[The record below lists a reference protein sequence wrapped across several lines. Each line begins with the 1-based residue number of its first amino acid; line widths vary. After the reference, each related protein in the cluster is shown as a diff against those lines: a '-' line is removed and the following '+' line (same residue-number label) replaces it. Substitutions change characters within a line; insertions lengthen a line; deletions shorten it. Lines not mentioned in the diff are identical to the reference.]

1 MYICTYMDNP
11 DYRLTEQ
18 DYHIYNRSTKRL
30 LMTKSPKTLIVIIV
44 VLFVASCVPAKHFQE
59 MRDEKVLAEQERD
72 SLLIANKKMDV
83 KLTELEARISIMDK
97 EIEELIS
104 DSTDRA
110 VMLRNT
116 RAELERVKRQFSD
129 LQEAQEAILKGS
141 ARETT
146 RLLQQLQTTQEDL
159 MAREDRLKLIE
170 KDLIEKEQVLEKMSA
185 DLDRRNARLI
195 ELENI
200 LARQDSVVTALHNT
214 IASALRGFEGQGLAV
229 YEKNGK
235 VYVSLEEQ
243 LLFQTGST
251 VVDPNGVRAL
261 RDLAGV
267 LEKNPDINVMIEGHT
282 DDVPVI
288 PGPRMRDNWDLSV
301 LRATS
306 IVRILLD
313 GTTIDPRRLI
323 VSGRGEHLPVDPG
336 TTPEARRKNRRTEI
350 ILTPRLDELFRI
362 LESN

>member
-1 MYICTYMDNP
+1 MS
-11 DYRLTEQ
+11 E
-18 DYHIYNRSTKRL
+18 
-30 LMTKSPKTLIVIIV
+30 SPKALLTVIIV
-44 VLFVASCVPAKHFQE
+44 LVAASCVPAKHFQE
-59 MRDEKVLAEQERD
+59 MRNEKIIAEQERD
-72 SLLIANKKMDV
+72 SLLIANKNMEV

-97 EIEELIS
+97 EIDELIR
-104 DSTDRA
+104 DSLDRA
-110 VMLRNT
+110 VVLRNT
-116 RAELERVKRQFSD
+116 RTELERVKRQFSD
-129 LQEAQEAILKGS
+129 LQETQETIMKGS

-159 MAREDRLKLIE
+159 MAREDRLKMIE
-170 KDLIEKEQVLEKMSA
+170 EDLIQKEQVLERMS
-185 DLDRRNARLI
+185 DNLDKRNARLT
-195 ELENI
+195 ELESI

-214 IASALRGFEGQGLAV
+214 ISTALRGFEGQGLAV
-229 YEKNGK
+229 YEKDGK

-251 VVDPNGVRAL
+251 VVDPNGARAL

-313 GTTIDPRRLI
+313 GTTIDPSRLI

-362 LESN
+362 LETSS